1 MTYTKGPF
9 ANRMETIM
17 HSQCKVKR
25 NGFKTHKNARFKV
38 LASHRVNGGDIYCPY
53 CGEVIA

>member
-1 MTYTKGPF
+1 MRFSMK
-9 ANRMETIM
+9 TII

-25 NGFKTHKNARFKV
+25 NGFKTHKNARFRV
-38 LASHRVNGGDIYCPY
+38 LPNHSGDIYCPY